1 MEGERPRKKPKSET
15 KRDDA
20 IAMSRD
26 VAVLGL
32 QVVSKKLSMLLASP
46 KCTPYELKEYGNAL
60 LVLQQAA
67 ARSDELDGTSKV
79 QSQGPVRGLV
89 VVPAD
94 MDAED
99 WVRAARS
106 HREAGSKG
114 RG

>member
-106 HREAGSKG
+106 HRDKSKTG
-114 RG
+114 G

>member
-1 MEGERPRKKPKSET
+1 MEVKPKRKPKTET
-15 KRDDA
+15 RRDDA
-20 IAMSRD
+20 IALSRD

-32 QVVSKKLSMLLASP
+32 QVVSKKLAMLLASP
-46 KCTPYELKEYGNAL
+46 KCTPYDLKEYGNAL

-67 ARSDELDGTSKV
+67 ARSDELDGSSKQ
-79 QSQGPVRGLV
+79 QSSGPVRGLV

-99 WVRAARS
+99 WVKAARS
-106 HREAGSKG
+106 HREGSPKG